1 MWRFALL
8 VLLALGVVEPGRC
21 EQVLVLEQG
30 NGTAGHAAA
39 FDLVYQHFAKTCSSF
54 TLFGTWRGRMCARGW
69 RMRGRRFD
77 YGAYNKSMMDL
88 KAGMGRYRDALR
100 YSSYAYLAKGRA
112 APILRMH
119 CASVCLRAAVRL
131 PGEQGRIATRDLRP
145 VQSRKQQARS
155 RECLPF
161 RCESFSRY
169 NRDRVRCAR
178 ARAYVCISGKRE
190 RCGCC

>member
-39 FDLVYQHFAKTCSSF
+39 FDLVYQHFAKT
-54 TLFGTWRGRMCARGW
+54 
-69 RMRGRRFD
+69 FD

-155 RECLPF
+155 RECLLF
-161 RCESFSRY
+161 RCESPMQSR
-169 NRDRVRCAR
+169 
-178 ARAYVCISGKRE
+178 
-190 RCGCC
+190 